1 VKNTKPVANDDEAV
15 DMAAIPPTKA
25 NLGFF
30 VSMPIS
36 ETTRKFHEPAVLS
49 AGNLF
54 PTMSLTTP
62 FGALMKYVTLAFKSA
77 HNATSHKVLGVILI
91 CLPVMRLWPP
101 PE

>member
-1 VKNTKPVANDDEAV
+1 
-15 DMAAIPPTKA
+15 MAAIPPTKA
-25 NLGFF
+25 NRGFF

-36 ETTRKFHEPAVLS
+36 ETTWNFHEPDVSS

-62 FGALMKYVTLAFKSA
+62 IGALIKYVTLAFKSA
-77 HNATSHKVLGVILI
+77 HNAISHKVLGVILI
-91 CLPVMRLWPP
+91 CLPVMRLWPT